1 MASVVWDILH
11 AGSDC
16 CKCFF
21 GAKLSFAEH
30 GKRRGLP
37 RCPLSLRSVLEV
49 VNPGRRGR
57 EINGER
63 QGEAPPLKAEP
74 CLSLEVIGAETEN
87 MPAWRRKVILARA
100 IDLV

>member
-1 MASVVWDILH
+1 MPARIVAS
-11 AGSDC
+11 G
-16 CKCFF
+16 FF
-21 GAKLSFAEH
+21 GAKLSFADI

-63 QGEAPPLKAEP
+63 QGEGSASKGGALPEPGSYRPPKRK
-74 CLSLEVIGAETEN
+74 T
-87 MPAWRRKVILARA
+87 MPAWRRKSFSLVPL
-100 IDLV
+100 DLV